1 MILLF
6 MSLLIVYYNVFKSI
20 SGVEITEK
28 GFHFHELG
36 LVDRRTQARKEKW
49 LDNFDGTIPSVREV
63 NLIDVESDGSSSP
76 EESPQNYKP
85 AEYLLIYKK

>member
-6 MSLLIVYYNVFKSI
+6 VALLINVLKSI